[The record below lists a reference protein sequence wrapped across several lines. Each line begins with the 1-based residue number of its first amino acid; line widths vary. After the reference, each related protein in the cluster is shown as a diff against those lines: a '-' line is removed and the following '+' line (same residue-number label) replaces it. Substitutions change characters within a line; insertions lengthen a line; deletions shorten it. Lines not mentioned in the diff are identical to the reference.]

1 MSDRKLRGHPRES
14 SASHDSTTISERSE
28 ETSSFEIALI
38 VANNAFTQWVSR
50 CAAASGLVGLSPFD
64 ILILNLI
71 NRRLV
76 DKRAADICF
85 ALKVE
90 DSHTVAYSLKKLG
103 NAGLVKSQRNGKET
117 LFSTTEEGK
126 RLCERYQTVRRKFL
140 IEALI
145 RFGGDELDMT
155 TITGLL
161 RGLSGMYE
169 QAARNAT
176 TGA

>member
-1 MSDRKLRGHPRES
+1 MSDRKGRPHQRETQ
-14 SASHDSTTISERSE
+14 ASEESLTISERSE

-38 VANNAFTQWVSR
+38 VANNAFTQWVTR
-50 CAAASGLVGLSPFD
+50 CAAAAGLAGLSPLD

-71 NRRLV
+71 NRRLP

-126 RLCERYQTVRRKFL
+126 RLCDRYQAVRKKFL

-145 RFGGDELDMT
+145 RFGGEDLDMNA
-155 TITGLL
+155 ITALL

-176 TGA
+176 TGE

>member
-1 MSDRKLRGHPRES
+1 MSDRKARTHQREVP
-14 SASHDSTTISERSE
+14 AKAEAAAISELSE

-50 CAAASGLVGLSPFD
+50 CAAASGLVSLSPFD

-71 NRRLV
+71 NRRLP

-90 DSHTVAYSLKKLG
+90 DSHTVAYALKKLG
-103 NAGLVKSQRNGKET
+103 NAGLVKSQRNGKER
-117 LFSTTEEGK
+117 LFSTTEEGQ
-126 RLCERYQTVRRKFL
+126 RLCDRYQAVRRKFL

-145 RFGGDELDMT
+145 RFGGDELDMGA
-155 TITGLL
+155 ITGLL

>member
-1 MSDRKLRGHPRES
+1 MSDRKPR
-14 SASHDSTTISERSE
+14 AHQRDAVAGQDSPNISERSE

-50 CAAASGLVGLSPFD
+50 CAAASGLTGLSPFD

-90 DSHTVAYSLKKLG
+90 DSHTVAYALKKLG
-103 NAGLVKSQRNGKET
+103 NAGLIKSQRNGKET

-126 RLCERYQTVRRKFL
+126 RLCERYQAVRRKFL

-145 RFGGDELDMT
+145 RFGGEELDMAA
-155 TITGLL
+155 IAGWL

>member
-1 MSDRKLRGHPRES
+1 MIDRKLRKQDGRTLSPSES
-14 SASHDSTTISERSE
+14 AVISARADETT
-28 ETSSFEIALI
+28 SFEIALV
-38 VANNAFTQWVSR
+38 VANNAFTQWVGR

-71 NRRLV
+71 NRRLA

-90 DSHTVAYSLKKLG
+90 DAHTVAYALKKLG

-117 LFSTTEEGK
+117 LYSTTEQGK
-126 RLCERYQTVRRKFL
+126 QLCDRYHAVRHKFL
-140 IEALI
+140 IEALSL
-145 RFGGDELDMT
+145 FGGEELDMAE
-155 TITGLL
+155 ITGFL
-161 RGLSGMYE
+161 RALSGMYE